1 MKRLLEQLDAIK
13 SILDT
18 VTPAQL
24 ETDPEAVESGYEVY
38 AQAYNPIERVKD
50 LKDRLISEIR
60 KGRPVNGYL
69 SAGYGYGKTATLVY
83 LWHECQKKQIAAV
96 PPFKFR
102 EIGDL
107 MIASYG
113 WMKKCLSHSR
123 PDLIA
128 QVDKLYQT
136 YGLKSQEAIA
146 ARIAK
151 EDNISESKALKIVSR
166 LVNYQQA
173 INADSLLSFWRESV
187 PVLKEAGFVGL
198 AVFADESQEFVR
210 TEEGSSARIQILSDL
225 IKGMRGMGA
234 TPVALILSMPTD
246 PTESVIEEQAGDII
260 HRMQEQKVSLR
271 LADAYNHEFPTQLW
285 DYLCEEFLDD
295 KSQGD
300 EIAHPATLE
309 SLGQLCD
316 RKDLSNGP
324 RAVIEV
330 FKRMVHFA
338 QDNKRPYTPLDL
350 IDDYLLGWIGLYGT
364 EQHRIG
370 NTINTLEL
378 IDTVKKQSRG
388 RDVIKLLSIFPAG
401 VSREIAKEFGLEKDL
416 KRLAEDGNLIGQH
429 ITCPQDGY
437 YALVSLNERQTNLT
451 ALDEILNRFR
461 QRWFGSWSD
470 QEKATTAT
478 QIFKTEVLPLLLPP
492 SKAGQKANWTWRYK
506 ETWKETPHGSYNFL
520 TGAPERHYGEFPN
533 RSLIVSV
540 GTNASK
546 LMQFQSPEET
556 HLDWRFHLS
565 YDREQLKGQQR
576 IRAIGGMGQLDFH
589 LELGRTFQK
598 EYPTAF
604 GLLRKVM
611 APDKCS
617 AATLLTLVAYIQGWL
632 NDHPEA
638 SRADQQRLE
647 QHQRECLRY
656 SLQLLLPE
664 FDSENWLAEGIKGLE
679 GTEVRLLES
688 IFEHQCR
695 QLFPEYLS
703 FANSRTTLK
712 TYELALRK
720 VPLAARRGRQPYQ
733 ALKEEFEELFKIGGS
748 ALPNLLS
755 TLKKCHLIENESIA
769 GRREDLSCVEFTEHP
784 LEEFVRGYLE
794 RKGHN
799 QLIKTHQGNEEVKAL
814 DYQELWKEAKR
825 QGYLEDEFEEA
836 LGWAEARRYI
846 EWDRQRG
853 TIRQA
858 VAELDPDDLEG
869 QLLEIRDQVVQLA
882 QIFGETELAE
892 INTQL
897 AQARKNLDENRHD
910 EVALDLVQR
919 SLQSCRDRIEGLCS
933 GRRSSLQQ
941 ELKQLRQELDNFTRD
956 FNLVKVGELILGSS
970 GLEPTLNDYRKQL
983 EKRISKLERDCKNLA
998 SKLKLDETDLLALNT
1013 QLKQVKQSQKK
1024 FTAEK
1029 AELQPLVSGLEQW
1042 RIIVSRAGGLRDGL
1056 SVDPDRLR
1064 RYDDDFLDR
1073 VVIHFAKNQVDGF
1086 KQWELLKAPLD
1097 QLEQEISSE
1106 RRSRRDKF
1114 DQLRSQYET
1123 LVGRVDSA
1131 GRHLQDCRFDDE
1143 DIEGSYESL
1152 RRVVLQKLENWC
1164 SSKSQE
1170 WKNLERDLAFQA
1182 QEREEDVT
1190 DLLNQIEALQA
1201 ELNTENQALPVAVL
1215 NLDELEQR
1223 ISKLI
1228 ELQQDGAGIRKELNK
1243 LQFQKGELT
1252 NEEKTVLE
1260 TLRPGES
1267 SVTISQLRQRVS
1279 STKDVLWTKLKNLYK
1294 KGHIEIILRRRD

>member
-38 AQAYNPIERVKD
+38 AQTYNPIERVKD

-113 WMKKCLSHSR
+113 WMKKCLTHSR
-123 PDLIA
+123 PDLIT

-136 YGLKSQEAIA
+136 YALKSQEAIA

-210 TEEGSSARIQILSDL
+210 TEEGSSAQIQILSDL

-234 TPVALILSMPTD
+234 IPVALILSMPTD

-285 DYLCEEFLDD
+285 GYLCEEFLDD

-300 EIAHPATLE
+300 KIAHPATLE

-378 IDTVKKQSRG
+378 IDTVKKQSKG
-388 RDVIKLLSIFPAG
+388 RDVIKLLAIFPAG
-401 VSREIAKEFGLEKDL
+401 VSREIAKEFGLETDL

-461 QRWFGSWSD
+461 QLWFGSWTT
-470 QEKATTAT
+470 QEKTETAT
-478 QIFKTEVLPLLLPP
+478 QIFKTEVLSLLLPP

-506 ETWKETPHGSYNFL
+506 DWKNTVYGSYNFL
-520 TGAPERHYGEFPN
+520 TGAPERHHGEFPN

-540 GTNASK
+540 GTHTSK
-546 LMQFQSPEET
+546 LMQFPSPEET
-556 HLDWRFHLS
+556 HLDWRFYLS

-576 IRAIGGMGQLDFH
+576 IAAITGTGQLDFH

-611 APDKCS
+611 APDQCS
-617 AATLLTLVAYIQGWL
+617 AATLLTLAGYIQGWL
-632 NDHPEA
+632 NKHPEV

-664 FDSENWLAEGIKGLE
+664 FNLENWLAEGIKGLE
-679 GTEVRLLES
+679 GTEIRLLES

-784 LEEFVRGYLE
+784 LEEFVRSYLE

-799 QLIKTHQGNEEVKAL
+799 QPIKTHQGNEEVKAL

-869 QLLEIRDQVVQLA
+869 QLLEIRDQVVQLS
-882 QIFGETELAE
+882 QVFGETELAE

-897 AQARKNLDENRHD
+897 AQVRKNLDENRHD

-941 ELKQLRQELDNFTRD
+941 ELKQLRQELDNVTRD

-1056 SVDPDRLR
+1056 SVDPGRLR

-1106 RRSRRDKF
+1106 RRSRREKF

-1164 SSKSQE
+1164 SSRIQS
-1170 WKNLERDLAFQA
+1170 WKDLERDLTFIA

-1190 DLLNQIEALQA
+1190 GQLRQIEDLQA
-1201 ELNTENQALPVAVL
+1201 ELDNERQSLPVVVSR
-1215 NLDELEQR
+1215 LDELEEQ
-1223 ISKLI
+1223 ISKLL
-1228 ELQQDGAGIRKELNK
+1228 ELHEQGANIRKELNK
-1243 LQFQKGELT
+1243 LQFQKENLE
-1252 NEEKTVLE
+1252 NDEKVVLE

-1267 SVTISQLRQRVS
+1267 STISQVRQKVS
-1279 STKDVLWTKLKNLYK
+1279 YTKTTFWEKLKKLYK

>member
-18 VTPAQL
+18 VTPGQI
-24 ETDPEAVESGYEVY
+24 ESDPEAVESSYEVY
-38 AQAYNPIERVKD
+38 AQTYNPIGRVKD
-50 LKDRLISEIR
+50 LKNRLISEIR

-107 MIASYG
+107 MLASYG
-113 WMKKCLSHSR
+113 WMKKCLAHSR

-128 QVDKLYQT
+128 QVEQLYQT
-136 YGLKSQEAIA
+136 YGLRSQETIA
-146 ARIAK
+146 ARVAK
-151 EDNISESKALKIVSR
+151 EDNISEAKALKIVSR

-173 INADSLLSFWRESV
+173 VNTDSLLSFWRESV
-187 PVLKEAGFVGL
+187 PILQEAGFVGL

-210 TEEGSSARIQILSDL
+210 TEEGSSARIQLLSDL

-271 LADAYNHEFPTQLW
+271 LADAYNHEFPPLLW
-285 DYLCEEFLDD
+285 DYLCKEFLDD
-295 KSQGD
+295 EAQAD

-324 RAVIEV
+324 RAVIDV
-330 FKRMVHFA
+330 FKRIVHFA
-338 QDNKRPYTPLDL
+338 QDNGRAYTPLNL
-350 IDDYLLGWIGLYGT
+350 IQDYLTGLIVFYGT
-364 EQHRIG
+364 EQHRIS
-370 NTINTLEL
+370 NTINILDQ
-378 IDTVKKQSRG
+378 ISKVKENPKG
-388 RDVIKLLSIFPAG
+388 RDVVKLLAIFPAG
-401 VSREIAKEFGLEKDL
+401 VSEETAEEFGLLESL
-416 KRLAEDGNLIGQH
+416 KELSEDGNLIGQH
-429 ITCPQDGY
+429 ITRPQHGY
-437 YALVSLNERQTNLT
+437 YALVHLNERQSNLT
-451 ALDEILNRFR
+451 VLDEILNRFR
-461 QRWFGSWSD
+461 QNWFGTWGD
-470 QEKATTAT
+470 KDKKATAAES
-478 QIFKTEVLPLLLPP
+478 FKSEILPLLLPP
-492 SKAGQKANWTWRYK
+492 SKSGQRANWTWRYK
-506 ETWKETPHGSYNFL
+506 DSWKTTVYESSYNFL
-520 TGAPERHYGEFPN
+520 LGAPERYYGDFPE
-533 RSLIVSV
+533 RSLVISV

-546 LMQFQSPEET
+546 LMQFQPAEEC
-556 HLDWRFHLS
+556 HLDWRF
-565 YDREQLKGQQR
+565 YINYNKKAVKGKQQ
-576 IRAIGGMGQLDFH
+576 IAAIAGTGQLDFH
-589 LELGRTFQK
+589 LEIGRTFQK

-611 APDKCS
+611 APDQCS
-617 AATLLTLVAYIQGWL
+617 AATLLTLADYIQQWL
-632 NDHPEA
+632 KNHSEV

-664 FDSENWLAEGIKGLE
+664 FNADNWIAEGVKGLE
-679 GTEVRLLES
+679 GTETRLIES
-688 IFEHQCR
+688 IFERQCR
-695 QLFPEYLS
+695 QLFPNYLS
-703 FANSRTTLK
+703 FANSRSTLK

-720 VPLAARRGRQPYQ
+720 VPLAARRGRHPYQ

-755 TLKKCHLIENESIA
+755 TLKKYRLIEDDSIA
-769 GRREDLSCVEFTEHP
+769 GRREEQSTVKFTEHP
-784 LEEFVRGYLE
+784 LEEFVLDHLE
-794 RKGHN
+794 SKGHT

-846 EWDRQRG
+846 EWERQRG

-869 QLLEIRDQVVQLA
+869 QLLEIRDWVAQLTQV
-882 QIFGETELAE
+882 FSETELAD
-892 INTQL
+892 INAQL
-897 AQARKNLDENRHD
+897 ALARKSLTENRDD
-910 EVALDLVQR
+910 EVTLDLVQR
-919 SLQSCRDRIEGLCS
+919 GLQSCRDRIEGLCG

-941 ELKQLRQELDNFTRD
+941 ELRRHRQELDNFTRE
-956 FNLVKVGELILGSS
+956 FNLVKVGESIVGSS

-983 EKRISKLERDCKNLA
+983 EKRISKLERDCKDLV
-998 SKLKLDETDLLALNT
+998 SKLKLDETNLLTLNT
-1013 QLKQVKQSQKK
+1013 QLQQVKQSQKK
-1024 FTAEK
+1024 FAVEKTA
-1029 AELQPLVSGLEQW
+1029 LQPLVSGLEQW

-1056 SVDPDRLR
+1056 SSDPERLR

-1073 VVIHFAKNQVDGF
+1073 VVHHFARNQVDSF

-1106 RRSRRDKF
+1106 RRSRREKF

-1123 LVGRVDSA
+1123 LIGRVDSA
-1131 GRHLQDCRFDDE
+1131 GRHLQDCLFDDE
-1143 DIEGSYESL
+1143 DIEGSYEGL

-1164 SSKSQE
+1164 DNKSQE
-1170 WKNLERDLAFQA
+1170 WGTLERNLAFLA
-1182 QEREEDVT
+1182 QEREEDVS
-1190 DLLNQIEALQA
+1190 DQLQQIETLQA
-1201 ELNTENQALPVAVL
+1201 ELNAENQALPTAV
-1215 NLDELEQR
+1215 NGLDKLEER
-1223 ISKLI
+1223 IGRLL
-1228 ELQQDGAGIRKELNK
+1228 ELQEQGARIRKAFNK
-1243 LQFQKGELT
+1243 LQFQKGEL
-1252 NEEKTVLE
+1252 NNDEKAVLE
-1260 TLRPGES
+1260 TLRAGES
-1267 SVTISQLRQRVS
+1267 STISQLRQKVS
-1279 STKDVLWTKLKNLYK
+1279 SSKDNLWERLKKLYK